1 MPLHVD
7 FETYS
12 ELDVTQV
19 GSQAYA
25 RHPSTEVLMMSWSFG
40 GDVSLWVPD
49 GPWDYDSIPTT
60 VVQHIAQGC
69 AVCAHNIEFELNI
82 FVHVLGIPI
91 TFAQCRD
98 TAVMA
103 LIRGYPMSLDGAAV
117 AVNLETRKDSRGK
130 ALIRKFCAP
139 RKPTKANPATR
150 IHRWDEPEEWD
161 EFCAYC
167 VQDNVV
173 EQGLWMK
180 LGR

>member
-1 MPLHVD
+1 MLHVD

-12 ELDVTQV
+12 ELNVKEV

-25 RHPSTEVLMMSWSFG
+25 RHRSTEVLMMSWSFG
-40 GDVSLWVPD
+40 TRVHLWTPD
-49 GPWDYDSIPTT
+49 GPWDYASIPGRVTR
-60 VVQHIAQGC
+60 HIAQGG

-103 LIRGYPMSLDGAAV
+103 LIKGFPMSLDGAAV
-117 AVNLETRKDSRGK
+117 ATGLEVRKDSRGQ

-139 RKPTKANPATR
+139 RKPTKNNPTTR
-150 IHRWDEPEEWD
+150 VYPEDAPEDWT
-161 EFCAYC
+161 EFQAYC
-167 VQDNVV
+167 VQDTIV
-173 EQGLWMK
+173 EHALWMR
-180 LGR
+180 LGH

>member
-49 GPWDYDSIPTT
+49 GPWDYDSIPIA
-60 VVQHIAQGC
+60 VVQHIAQGG

-82 FVHVLGIPI
+82 FVHVLGLPI
-91 TFAQCRD
+91 AFAQCRD

-103 LIRGYPMSLDGAAV
+103 LIKGFPMSLAGAAV
-117 AVNLETRKDSRGK
+117 AVGLDEGKGKQGK

-150 IHRWDEPEEWD
+150 LYSEDAPEDWA

-167 VQDNVV
+167 IQDNVV
-173 EQGLWMK
+173 EQGLWMQ